1 MLGENGGDDLWVSFS
16 FFWEAADMEEM
27 KTGKKGGMGIR
38 ILSQYLREMRG
49 WSIASSDK
57 TLQKSK
63 YRALESPL
71 RSLR

>member
-1 MLGENGGDDLWVSFS
+1 
-16 FFWEAADMEEM
+16 MEEM

-49 WSIASSDK
+49 RSIASSDK